1 MAKLTCY
8 GGAGNTTGANF
19 LLDLGKKKI
28 LIDCGMEQGG
38 EKAHEHNKKKF
49 AYDPKEVNF
58 LFVTHAHI
66 DHIGLI
72 PKLVKEG
79 FNGEIY
85 STAET
90 RKLSELLL
98 EDALKIAR
106 DNEEMLYSAND
117 VSQAFSKWK
126 TLDYHK
132 SQDFGEFT
140 LELYNAGHILGSA
153 MLKFTVDGGPHA
165 HAPRTML
172 FTGDIGN
179 SPSLLLPEVEK
190 VSGLDYLLM
199 ESVYGDRNHE
209 HKELREERFKR
220 VVAES
225 IARGGQIHGHGSA
238 LLIPAFS
245 LERTQEILAKL
256 DNLFESKELPLVP
269 VYMDSPLAQKITAVY
284 ERAGNF
290 FNRDA
295 QTELEAGDDLFSFKN
310 LHQVSKIDDSRAI
323 ASMPGPKIIIAGS
336 GMSTA
341 GRIVGHEA
349 KFLPD
354 PHSTILFMGFQASG
368 TLGRQ
373 IKEGIKKVVIDDQV
387 VEVKAKVESIDGFS
401 GHADSDALVD
411 FVSASEKTLKK
422 VYVAMGEPRSQI
434 FLAQR
439 LKDELGL
446 NATVVEEGKSY
457 EIEL

>member
-1 MAKLTCY
+1 MAKLICY

-19 LLDLGKKKI
+19 LLEIGNKKI

-38 EKAHEHNKKKF
+38 ERAHEHNQKKF
-49 AYDPKEVNF
+49 AYESAEIDL

-66 DHIGLI
+66 DHVGLI

-79 FNGEIY
+79 FKGEIY
-85 STAET
+85 STEET
-90 RKLSELLL
+90 KKLAELLL
-98 EDALKIAR
+98 QDALKIAR
-106 DNEEMLYSAND
+106 DNEVMLYSPSD
-117 VSQAFSKWK
+117 VARALSLWE

-132 SQDFGEFT
+132 PQDFGDLPADKAGFT
-140 LELYNAGHILGSA
+140 IELYDAGHILGSS
-153 MLKFTVDGGPHA
+153 MFKFTFKSGK
-165 HAPRTML
+165 TML

-179 SPSLLLPEVEK
+179 SPSALLPDVEK
-190 VSGLDYLLM
+190 VSDLDYLLM

-209 HKELREERFKR
+209 HRELREEKFRR
-220 VVAES
+220 IVAEA
-225 IARGGQIHGHGSA
+225 IAREGA

-256 DNLFESKELPLVP
+256 DNLFESKEIPPVP

-284 ERAGNF
+284 EHSGKL
-290 FNRDA
+290 FNKEA

-310 LHQVSKIDDSRAI
+310 LHPISRFDESQAI
-323 ASMPGPKIIIAGS
+323 YSVPGPKIIIAGS

-349 KFLPD
+349 HYLPD
-354 PHSTILFMGFQASG
+354 PHSTILFMGFQAAG

-373 IKEGIKKVVIDDQV
+373 IAEGIKKVVIDDQI
-387 VEVKAKVESIDGFS
+387 VEVKAKVEKIDGFS
-401 GHADSDALVD
+401 GHADSNALVD
-411 FVSASEKTLKK
+411 FASASEKSLKK
-422 VYVAMGEPRSQI
+422 VFVAMGEPRSSI

-439 LKDELGL
+439 LRDELGL
-446 NATVVEEGKSY
+446 NAVVTEEGKSY
-457 EIEL
+457 EIDL